1 MFEMKSKKEEQV
13 SIINRNSSVD
23 GLLDSKGHLIVE
35 GTISGRINAESVFTE
50 RESHLTAKVSAI
62 SISIA
67 GFFEG
72 EIEAH
77 TLTLLN
83 TANASGDIRCHKL
96 IVDEGAIFNGS
107 VQFISQDLSQEDN

>member
-1 MFEMKSKKEEQV
+1 MKNKKEDQG

-23 GLLDSKGHLIVE
+23 GQLDSKGHLIVE
-35 GTISGRINAESVFTE
+35 GTINGTINAESIFTE
-50 RESHLTAKVSAI
+50 RESRLTAKVSAI

-83 TANASGDIRCHKL
+83 TSNVKGDIRCHKL
-96 IVDEGAIFNGS
+96 VVDEGAVLNGN
-107 VQFISQDLSQEDN
+107 VKFMSQDLSQEDRD